1 MVVPVEC
8 VGPRLD
14 GAARMSERVLVWLA
28 WRLPRR
34 LAYWAAI
41 RVGVHATRGRWSHQV
56 VPELY
61 LVDALKRW
69 GE

>member
-1 MVVPVEC
+1 
-8 VGPRLD
+8 
-14 GAARMSERVLVWLA
+14 MSERVLVWLA